1 MYDFLISVVS
11 VVAVL
16 GFMILI
22 HEFGHYAVAK
32 WLGVRVE
39 QFAIGFG
46 KRLVGFRKGETDYR
60 INAIPLGGYV
70 KMSGENPMDQRTDDP
85 GEFMNHSRWH
95 RFLIAIAGPTMNI
108 LLAVVL
114 LTVVY
119 MVHYEYPIYLDK
131 AAVVQGV
138 RKDSPAQQAGIQA
151 GDRIIKIDGIENPTW
166 EQVQPKVW
174 LSPNQALD
182 VTIQRGNQV
191 LQKTLTP
198 KAVTSSEVGSV
209 GWFPEE
215 PVVVGRVDPTLP
227 AAKAGIKEDDRIV
240 SLNGKAVPSI
250 ESMIEA
256 LQQTKNQP
264 VDLQVERSGQTLDF
278 KLSPVPPGRFFV
290 HIDGRTVSNVAAGTE
305 KAVTLPGR
313 GHFEVA
319 GRLADGTLIRGSFG
333 QLDSSSARRASR
345 IHVTSR
351 PMIVPTTL
359 RSTARK
365 TSERQ
370 PKSDRMPS
378 GIAQDAGYA
387 AQQKGWTPLMELT
400 AGISLNLGIFNLLPI
415 PILDGG
421 VILFLLIEG
430 LMRRDISMTIKER
443 VYQAAFVFLVLFAV
457 MVIYNDLMK
466 TIPGLADRLP

>member
-1 MYDFLISVVS
+1 MSDFLISVVS

-95 RFLIAIAGPTMNI
+95 RFLIAIAGPAMNI

-138 RKDSPAQQAGIQA
+138 RRDSPAQQAGIQA

-174 LSPNQALD
+174 LSPNQPLEI
-182 VTIQRGNQV
+182 TIQRGTQV
-191 LQKTLTP
+191 LQKSVVP
-198 KAVTSSEVGSV
+198 KAVTSSEVGSA

-215 PVVVGRVDPTLP
+215 PVVVGRLDPSLP
-227 AAKAGIKEDDRIV
+227 AAKAGMKEDDRIV
-240 SLNGKAVPSI
+240 SLNGKPVPSI
-250 ESMIEA
+250 ESMIET

-278 KLSPVPPGRFFV
+278 HLTPVLSQTEDPKEQRYRLGFVNKGVTKVSQLPV
-290 HIDGRTVSNVAAGTE
+290 AQA
-305 KAVTLPGR
+305 L
-313 GHFEVA
+313 
-319 GRLADGTLIRGSFG
+319 RLSLEQNKKYSFMILELAKKMV
-333 QLDSSSARRASR
+333 QRKISMRAISGP
-345 IHVTSR
+345 I
-351 PMIVPTTL
+351 
-359 RSTARK
+359 
-365 TSERQ
+365 
-370 PKSDRMPS
+370 

>member
-1 MYDFLISVVS
+1 M
-11 VVAVL
+11 VAVP
-16 GFMILI
+16 
-22 HEFGHYAVAK
+22 YPV
-32 WLGVRVE
+32 
-39 QFAIGFG
+39 
-46 KRLVGFRKGETDYR
+46 
-60 INAIPLGGYV
+60 
-70 KMSGENPMDQRTDDP
+70 
-85 GEFMNHSRWH
+85 
-95 RFLIAIAGPTMNI
+95 
-108 LLAVVL
+108 VVL

-174 LSPNQALD
+174 LSPNQPLEI
-182 VTIQRGNQV
+182 TIQRGSQV

-215 PVVVGRVDPTLP
+215 PVVVGRVDPSLP

-240 SLNGKAVPSI
+240 SLNGKPVPSI

-278 KLSPVPPGRFFV
+278 KLTPVLSQTEDPKEQRYRLGFV
-290 HIDGRTVSNVAAGTE
+290 NKGVTKVSQ
-305 KAVTLPGR
+305 LP
-313 GHFEVA
+313 FAQALSLSLEQNKKYSFMILE
-319 GRLADGTLIRGSFG
+319 LAKKMVQRKISM
-333 QLDSSSARRASR
+333 RAISGP
-345 IHVTSR
+345 I
-351 PMIVPTTL
+351 
-359 RSTARK
+359 
-365 TSERQ
+365 
-370 PKSDRMPS
+370 

>member
-119 MVHYEYPIYLDK
+119 MVHYEYPIFLDK

-174 LSPNQALD
+174 LSPNQPLEI
-182 VTIQRGNQV
+182 TIQRGSQV

-198 KAVTSSEVGSV
+198 KAVTSSEVGSA

-215 PVVVGRVDPTLP
+215 PVVVGRIDPNLP
-227 AAKAGIKEDDRIV
+227 AAKAGMKEDDRIV
-240 SLNGKAVPSI
+240 SLNGKPVPSI
-250 ESMIEA
+250 ESMIET
-256 LQQTKNQP
+256 LQQTKNQQ
-264 VDLQVERSGQTLDF
+264 VDVQVERSGQTLDF
-278 KLSPVPPGRFFV
+278 HLTPVLSQTEDPKEQRYRLGFV
-290 HIDGRTVSNVAAGTE
+290 NKGVTKVSQ
-305 KAVTLPGR
+305 LP
-313 GHFEVA
+313 FAQALSLSLQQNKKYSFMILE
-319 GRLADGTLIRGSFG
+319 LAKKMVQRKISM
-333 QLDSSSARRASR
+333 RAISGP
-345 IHVTSR
+345 I
-351 PMIVPTTL
+351 
-359 RSTARK
+359 
-365 TSERQ
+365 
-370 PKSDRMPS
+370 

>member
-1 MYDFLISVVS
+1 MSDFLISVVS

-151 GDRIIKIDGIENPTW
+151 GDRIIKIDGVENPTW
-166 EQVQPKVW
+166 EQFQPKVW

-215 PVVVGRVDPTLP
+215 PVVVGRVDPNLP

-240 SLNGKAVPSI
+240 SLNGKPVPSI

-278 KLSPVPPGRFFV
+278 KLTPVLSQTEDPKEQRYRLGFV
-290 HIDGRTVSNVAAGTE
+290 NKGVTKVSQ
-305 KAVTLPGR
+305 LP
-313 GHFEVA
+313 FAQALSLSLEQNKKYSFMILE
-319 GRLADGTLIRGSFG
+319 LAKKMVQRKISM
-333 QLDSSSARRASR
+333 RAISGP
-345 IHVTSR
+345 I
-351 PMIVPTTL
+351 
-359 RSTARK
+359 
-365 TSERQ
+365 
-370 PKSDRMPS
+370 

-430 LMRRDISMTIKER
+430 LMRRDISMNIKER